1 MTRDPARLTRR
12 RFLKVA
18 GWAGVAAALAA
29 CDVGRVS
36 PSTVPSGSAAPTPSA
51 SPTATS
57 SPSPAATP
65 AATPGLTLRQQIAGM
80 LLVGFRGTT
89 ADEAAAT
96 LADIRDLG
104 LGGVVLFDF
113 DTPTGQRV
121 RNIVSPAQLTEL
133 IAALREA
140 AGDRPLIVAVDEEG
154 GRVARLDPDHGFP
167 ATLSAAALGARDDPS
182 FTRARAGEMATT
194 LRGVGIDL
202 NLAPVVDLNLN
213 PSNPIIGALDRSFG
227 ADPDLVVAQAE
238 AFVAAHR
245 QVGVRTAL
253 KHFPGHGSAT
263 ADTHLGVVDV
273 TSVWRAVELEPF
285 RRLVSDGLADAVLT
299 AHVFNAALDPEH
311 PATLSQ
317 PIVTGLLRDQL
328 GWQGLV
334 ISDDMQMGA
343 IRAQYGYPE
352 AIALAIEA
360 GIDLL
365 TIANQQVYEEGIVAT
380 TIDLIEGFVRDG
392 RISEAR
398 IAESAGRLAT
408 FNAVL
413 VG

>member
-1 MTRDPARLTRR
+1 MTRDPTRLTRR

-29 CDVGRVS
+29 CDIGRVS
-36 PSTVPSGSAAPTPSA
+36 PSTVPSGSAALTPSA
-51 SPTATS
+51 TPSATPSPTHTAT
-57 SPSPAATP
+57 
-65 AATPGLTLRQQIAGM
+65 ATPGPTLRQQIAGM

-89 ADEAAAT
+89 AEEAGAT

-133 IAALREA
+133 VVALREA

-154 GRVARLDPDHGFP
+154 GQVARLDPDHGFP
-167 ATLSAAALGARDDPS
+167 ATLSAAELGARNDPA
-182 FTRARAGEMATT
+182 FTRARAGELAAT

-227 ADPDLVVAQAE
+227 ADADLVVAQAE

-245 QVGVRTAL
+245 EIGVRTAL

-273 TSVWRAVELEPF
+273 TSVWQAVELEPF
-285 RRLVSDGLADAVLT
+285 RRLVADGLADAVLT
-299 AHVFNAALDPEH
+299 AHVFNADLDPEH
-311 PATLSQ
+311 PATLSR
-317 PIVTGLLRDQL
+317 PIVTGLLREQL
-328 GWQGLV
+328 GWEGVV

-365 TIANQQVYEEGIVAT
+365 TIANQQVYEEGIVGT

-398 IAESAGRLAT
+398 IAESAARLAA
-408 FNAVL
+408 FSAPR
-413 VG
+413 

>member
-1 MTRDPARLTRR
+1 MTRDLARLTRR

-18 GWAGVAAALAA
+18 GWTGIAAALAA
-29 CDVGRVS
+29 CDIGRVS

-51 SPTATS
+51 TPTATPTPSPTAT
-57 SPSPAATP
+57 
-65 AATPGLTLRQQIAGM
+65 ATPGLTLRQQIAGM

-89 ADEAAAT
+89 ADEASAT
-96 LADIRDLG
+96 VADIRDLG

-113 DTPTGQRV
+113 DTPTGRPL

-133 IAALREA
+133 VAALREA

-167 ATLSAAALGARDDPS
+167 ATLSAAELGARNDPG
-182 FTRARAGEMATT
+182 FTRARATELATT

-202 NLAPVVDLNLN
+202 NLAPVVDVDLN

-227 ADPDLVVAQAE
+227 ADPGRVVEQAE
-238 AFVAAHR
+238 AFVAGHR
-245 QVGVRTAL
+245 EVGVRTAL

-263 ADTHLGVVDV
+263 GDTHLGVVDV
-273 TSVWRAVELEPF
+273 TSVWQAVELEPF
-285 RRLVSDGLADAVLT
+285 RRLVTDGLTDAVLT

-311 PATLSQ
+311 PATLSR
-317 PIVTGLLRDQL
+317 PIVTGLLREQL
-328 GWQGLV
+328 GWDGVV

-352 AIALAIEA
+352 AVALAIEA

-365 TIANQQVYEEGIVAT
+365 TIANQQVYEEGIVGS
-380 TIDLIEGFVRDG
+380 TIDLIEGLVRDG

-398 IAESAGRLAT
+398 IAESTARLAAFST
-408 FNAVL
+408 VR
-413 VG
+413 

>member
-1 MTRDPARLTRR
+1 MTRDPTRLTRR

-36 PSTVPSGSAAPTPSA
+36 PSTVPSGSAALTPSA
-51 SPTATS
+51 TPSATPSPTPTAT
-57 SPSPAATP
+57 
-65 AATPGLTLRQQIAGM
+65 ATPGPTLRQQIAGM

-89 ADEAAAT
+89 AEEAGAT

-121 RNIVSPAQLTEL
+121 RNIVSQAQLTEL
-133 IAALREA
+133 VAALREA

-154 GRVARLDPDHGFP
+154 GQVARLDPDHGFP
-167 ATLSAAALGARDDPS
+167 ATLSAAELGARNDPA
-182 FTRARAGEMATT
+182 FTRARAGELAAT

-227 ADPDLVVAQAE
+227 ADADLVVAQAE

-245 QVGVRTAL
+245 EIGVRTAL

-273 TSVWRAVELEPF
+273 TSVWQAVELEPF
-285 RRLVSDGLADAVLT
+285 RRLVADGLADAVLT
-299 AHVFNAALDPEH
+299 AHVFNADLDPEH
-311 PATLSQ
+311 PATLSR
-317 PIVTGLLRDQL
+317 PIVTGLLREQL
-328 GWQGLV
+328 GWEGVV

-365 TIANQQVYEEGIVAT
+365 TIANQQVYEEGIVGT

-398 IAESAGRLAT
+398 IAESAARLAA
-408 FNAVL
+408 FSAPR
-413 VG
+413 

>member
-18 GWAGVAAALAA
+18 GWGGVTAALAA
-29 CDVGRVS
+29 CGIGRVS

-51 SPTATS
+51 TPTATPTP
-57 SPSPAATP
+57 SPSPTP
-65 AATPGLTLRQQIAGM
+65 AATPGPSLRQQIAGM

-89 ADEAAAT
+89 AEEAAPT
-96 LADIRDLG
+96 LAEIRDLG

-113 DTPTGQRV
+113 DTPTGRPL
-121 RNIVSPAQLTEL
+121 RNIVSPAQLTGL
-133 IAALREA
+133 VAALREA
-140 AGDRPLIVAVDEEG
+140 AGDRSLIVAVDEEG
-154 GRVARLDPDHGFP
+154 GQVARLDPDHRFP
-167 ATLSAAALGARDDPS
+167 ATLSAAALGARNDPA
-182 FTRARAGEMATT
+182 FTRARATELATT

-202 NLAPVVDLNLN
+202 NLAPVVDLDLN

-227 ADPDLVVAQAE
+227 ADPDVVVAQAE

-245 QVGVRTAL
+245 DVGVRTAL

-273 TSVWRAVELEPF
+273 TSVWQAVELQPF
-285 RRLVSDGLADAVLT
+285 RRMVTDGLADAVLT
-299 AHVFNAALDPEH
+299 AHVFNASLDPEH
-311 PATLSQ
+311 PATLSRA
-317 PIVTGLLRDQL
+317 IVTGLLREQL
-328 GWQGLV
+328 GWDGVV

-343 IRAQYGYPE
+343 IRAQYGYAE

-365 TIANQQVYEEGIVAT
+365 TIANQQVYEEGVVGT
-380 TIDLIEGFVRDG
+380 TVDLIERFVRDG

-398 IAESAGRLAT
+398 IAESAARLAA
-408 FNAVL
+408 FSRL
-413 VG
+413 R

>member
-12 RFLKVA
+12 RFLQVA
-18 GWAGVAAALAA
+18 GWTGIAAALAA
-29 CDVGRVS
+29 CDIGRVS
-36 PSTVPSGSAAPTPSA
+36 PSTVPSGSATPTPSA
-51 SPTATS
+51 APTRTTTPSPTATPTS
-57 SPSPAATP
+57 
-65 AATPGLTLRQQIAGM
+65 GLTLRQQIAGM

-89 ADEAAAT
+89 ADEASAT

-121 RNIVSPAQLTEL
+121 RNIVSPAQLSEL
-133 IAALREA
+133 VAALREA

-154 GRVARLDPDHGFP
+154 GQVARLDPDHGFP
-167 ATLSAAALGARDDPS
+167 ATLSAAELGARDDPA
-182 FTRARAGEMATT
+182 FTRGRATELATT

-213 PSNPIIGALDRSFG
+213 PSNPIIGALGRSFG

-245 QVGVRTAL
+245 QVGIRTAL

-273 TSVWRAVELEPF
+273 TSVWQDVELEPF
-285 RRLVSDGLADAVLT
+285 RRLVADGLADAVLT

-311 PATLSQ
+311 PATLSR
-317 PIVTGLLRDQL
+317 PIVTGMLREDL
-328 GWQGLV
+328 GWDGVV

-352 AIALAIEA
+352 AVALAIEA

-365 TIANQQVYEEGIVAT
+365 TIANQQVYEEGIVGS

-392 RISEAR
+392 RIPEAR
-398 IAESAGRLAT
+398 IAESSARLAA
-408 FNAVL
+408 FSAL
-413 VG
+413 R

>member
-29 CDVGRVS
+29 CDIGRVS

-51 SPTATS
+51 TPTATPTLSPTAT
-57 SPSPAATP
+57 
-65 AATPGLTLRQQIAGM
+65 ATPGLTLRQQIAGM
-80 LLVGFRGTT
+80 LLVGFRGST
-89 ADEAAAT
+89 ADEASAT
-96 LADIRDLG
+96 VADIRDLG

-113 DTPTGQRV
+113 DTPTGRPL
-121 RNIVSPAQLTEL
+121 RNVVSPAQLTEL
-133 IAALREA
+133 VGALREA
-140 AGDRPLIVAVDEEG
+140 AGERPLIVAVDEEG
-154 GRVARLDPDHGFP
+154 GQVARLDPDHGFP
-167 ATLSAAALGARDDPS
+167 ATLSAAELGARNDPAL
-182 FTRARAGEMATT
+182 TQARATEIATT

-213 PSNPIIGALDRSFG
+213 PANPIIGALERSFG
-227 ADPDLVVAQAE
+227 VDPDLVVEQAE

-245 QVGVRTAL
+245 EVGVRTAL

-273 TSVWRAVELEPF
+273 TSVWQAVELEPF
-285 RRLVSDGLADAVLT
+285 RRLVTGGLTDAVLT
-299 AHVFNAALDPEH
+299 AHVFNANLDPEH
-311 PATLSQ
+311 PATLSR
-317 PIVTGLLRDQL
+317 PIVTGLLREQL
-328 GWQGLV
+328 GWDGVV

-365 TIANQQVYEEGIVAT
+365 TIANQQVYEEGIVRST
-380 TIDLIEGFVRDG
+380 VDLIEGFVRDG

-398 IAESAGRLAT
+398 IAESAARLAA
-408 FNAVL
+408 FSAL
-413 VG
+413 P

>member
-1 MTRDPARLTRR
+1 MTRGPARLTRR

-29 CDVGRVS
+29 CDIGRVS
-36 PSTVPSGSAAPTPSA
+36 SPSTMLSGSAAPTISATPSA
-51 SPTATS
+51 TPTAT
-57 SPSPAATP
+57 PSAT
-65 AATPGLTLRQQIAGM
+65 ATPGPTLRQQIAGM
-80 LLVGFRGTT
+80 LLVGFRGTN
-89 ADEAAAT
+89 ADEASAT
-96 LADIRDLG
+96 VADIRDLG

-113 DTPTGQRV
+113 DSPTGQRV
-121 RNIVSPAQLTEL
+121 RNIVSPGQLTEL
-133 IAALREA
+133 VAALREA

-154 GRVARLDPDHGFP
+154 GQVARLDPDHGFP
-167 ATLSAAALGARDDPS
+167 ATLSAAELGARDDPA
-182 FTRARAGEMATT
+182 FTQARATELATT

-213 PSNPIIGALDRSFG
+213 PSNPIIGALGRSFG

-245 QVGVRTAL
+245 EIGVRTAL

-273 TSVWRAVELEPF
+273 TSVWEAVELEPF
-285 RRLVSDGLADAVLT
+285 RRMVTEGLADAVLT
-299 AHVFNAALDPEH
+299 AHVFNATLDPEH
-311 PATLSQ
+311 PATLSR
-317 PIVTGLLRDQL
+317 PIVTGLLREQL
-328 GWQGLV
+328 GWDGVV

-365 TIANQQVYEEGIVAT
+365 TIANQQVYEEGIVGS

-392 RISEAR
+392 RISASR
-398 IAESAGRLAT
+398 IAASTARLSA
-408 FNAVL
+408 FSAVR
-413 VG
+413 